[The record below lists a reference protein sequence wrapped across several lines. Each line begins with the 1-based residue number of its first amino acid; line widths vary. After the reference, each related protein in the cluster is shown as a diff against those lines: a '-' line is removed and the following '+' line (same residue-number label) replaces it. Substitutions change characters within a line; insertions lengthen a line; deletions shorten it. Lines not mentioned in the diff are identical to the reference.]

1 MSEADNVQKIQI
13 PQGTDWLTVT
23 TAKAKTYAND
33 LVSNTARLK
42 DPKYCNLIYGVF
54 QGSEGDY
61 TFHQRSAIEQMA
73 MTTRVVEVGRQPPA
87 SADEHASW
95 FLDSILSGNS
105 AEARNSVLA
114 KRYFGYEPGDMYG
127 AVQKMAV
134 ARGLNTIAVK
144 SVCETF
150 SDMSQVVEH
159 HIPYL
164 PNGQRANIDIVFS
177 SKKSTP
183 KKEQSQNNETIRIG
197 DPLPEHYAKP
207 LEEIRQNAPQGFNEQ
222 ATKLAYYF
230 HALDQNR
237 SLVDE
242 HGNSLQEDVNH
253 LADEIADLP
262 SIHMVYVFDSLAKS
276 QQEHQQQEKGSS
288 SSHIKRRRAF
298 DSIPP
303 EEALPQWIT
312 SRETPDKLTP
322 KTGGIPQAAKFYNE
336 YAPKHGEGKDLTH
349 GRYFFYDKS
358 MCPPPGEAPV
368 DIFKGYIE
376 NDVPESQMTALF
388 EDLAELKIHP
398 SSSKLFEG
406 DRIVLYW
413 DTYLSDDLSSKL
425 QQAFEKHHVQ
435 YRGFG
440 QDSMQV
446 NIEKDGKWKFNVRSS
461 NDQSRGEA
469 GGGAEFHDAEYTPQ
483 RFFELYLQQMMR
495 HCRNPLD
502 PYRMSFVPVNGESDN
517 LQNQDK
523 LKTKLEEIEKRGLDV
538 AWYKG
543 GVPFLFR

>member
-1 MSEADNVQKIQI
+1 MSESDNVQKIQI
-13 PQGTDWLTVT
+13 PQGTDWLTIT
-23 TAKAKTYAND
+23 AAKAKTYASD

-42 DPKYCNLIYGVF
+42 DPKHCNLIYGVF
-54 QGSEGDY
+54 RGSEGDY

-73 MTTRVVEVGRQPPA
+73 MTTRVVEVGRQSPA
-87 SADEHASW
+87 SADEHATW

-105 AEARNSVLA
+105 AEARISVLA
-114 KRYFGYEPGDMYG
+114 KKYFSYEPGDMYG
-127 AVQKMAV
+127 AVQKIAT
-134 ARGLNTIAVK
+134 ARGLNPIAVK

-164 PNGQRANIDIVFS
+164 SNGQRANIDIVFS
-177 SKKSTP
+177 TKNSTP
-183 KKEQSQNNETIRIG
+183 KKEQNQNRETIHIG
-197 DPLPEHYAKP
+197 DPLPEHYARP
-207 LEEIRQNAPQGFNEQ
+207 LEEIRQIAPEGFNEQ
-222 ATKLAYYF
+222 ATELAYYF

-237 SLVDE
+237 SLIDRN
-242 HGNSLQEDVNH
+242 GNSLQEDVNR

-262 SIHMVYVFDSLAKS
+262 SIHMVYVFDSLPLDSVAP
-276 QQEHQQQEKGSS
+276 EK
-288 SSHIKRRRAF
+288 
-298 DSIPP
+298 
-303 EEALPQWIT
+303 ALPAWVT

-349 GRYFFYDKS
+349 GRYYFYDKS
-358 MCPPPGEAPV
+358 MCAPSGEAPV
-368 DIFKGYIE
+368 DIFKCYIE
-376 NDVPESQMTALF
+376 NDIPEAQMTALF
-388 EDLAELKIHP
+388 EDLAESKIHP

-413 DTYLSDDLSSKL
+413 NTYLSDKMSEKL
-425 QQAFEKHHVQ
+425 KQAFEKHSVQ

-440 QDSMQV
+440 QDSLQV
-446 NIEKDGKWKFNVRSS
+446 NIKENGTWKFNVRSS

-469 GGGAEFHDAEYTPQ
+469 GGGADFSQNEYTP
-483 RFFELYLQQMMR
+483 RKFFELYLQQMML

-502 PYRMSFVPVNGESDN
+502 PYRMSFVPVSGESSN

-523 LKTKLEEIEKRGLDV
+523 LKGRLEEIEKRGLDV
-538 AWYKG
+538 VWYKN